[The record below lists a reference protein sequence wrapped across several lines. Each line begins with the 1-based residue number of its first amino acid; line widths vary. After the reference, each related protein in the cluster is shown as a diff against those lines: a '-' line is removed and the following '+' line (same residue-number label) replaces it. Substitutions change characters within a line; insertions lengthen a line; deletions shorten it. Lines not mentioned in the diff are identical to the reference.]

1 MAHQHYFCTVLYSV
15 QWPINSENQ
24 NVNIDVQKVI
34 AQLRN
39 TNVRRTKYLN

>member
-1 MAHQHYFCTVLYSV
+1 MAHQHYVCTVLYIV
-15 QWPINSENQ
+15 QCPINYENQ

-39 TNVRRTKYLN
+39 TNIRRTKYLN